1 METTAVRTERR
12 CKQCGSNCTTD
23 FQTETCIH
31 IPGRENLAVPAV
43 FVFPK
48 LAICLDCGAVS
59 DFLIPADHL
68 VELRR
73 YVRPQSSPA

>member
-1 METTAVRTERR
+1 MEATAVRKELG
-12 CKQCGSNCTTD
+12 CKKCGSNYTKE
-23 FQTETCIH
+23 FQLEACIH

-48 LAICLDCGAVS
+48 LAICLDCGSVS

>member
-1 METTAVRTERR
+1 MEATAVCEERR
-12 CKQCGSNCTTD
+12 CKQCGSSCTRD
-23 FQTETCIH
+23 FQVEACIH

-43 FVFPK
+43 FVFRK

-68 VELRR
+68 LELRR